1 MLNESCTDCL
11 VPLMKSKKGEKI
23 CFGCNKDY
31 AIQPKI
37 EEPQVS
43 KQQLLHEDLTKT
55 KKIPERPQVP
65 IASQQSH
72 KMSADA
78 DIFSRIEGK
87 ALSFIEKRIDRA
99 IEDNDLNQLERLM
112 ELAFKIK
119 NEFR

>member
-1 MLNESCTDCL
+1 
-11 VPLMKSKKGEKI
+11 
-23 CFGCNKDY
+23 
-31 AIQPKI
+31 
-37 EEPQVS
+37 
-43 KQQLLHEDLTKT
+43 
-55 KKIPERPQVP
+55 
-65 IASQQSH
+65 
-72 KMSADA
+72 MSADA